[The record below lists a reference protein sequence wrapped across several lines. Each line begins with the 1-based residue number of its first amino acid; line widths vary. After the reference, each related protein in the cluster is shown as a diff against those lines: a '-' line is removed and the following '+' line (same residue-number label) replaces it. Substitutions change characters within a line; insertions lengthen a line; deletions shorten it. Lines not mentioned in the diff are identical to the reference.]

1 MDNMNKSTIE
11 YLVAKFNR
19 KIRLSLN
26 RELLKYGL
34 NEANFYY
41 LFVVINNPGINQ
53 VQMIKLLDREQSI
66 VTKQISNLV
75 KNGWLEKRKS
85 TTDHRQTEL
94 YPTSKILDNIDEIT
108 EITEKVSAEVTSNH
122 SEKESATY
130 KNYCKKFYKLVLEKY
145 PV

>member
-26 RELLKYGL
+26 RELLKHGL

-85 TTDHRQTEL
+85 TIDHRQTEL
-94 YPTSKILDNIDEIT
+94 YPTSKTLDNIDDIT
-108 EITEKVSAEVTSNH
+108 EITEKVSAEVTSNL
-122 SEKESATY
+122 SEKESATLQ
-130 KNYCKKFYKLVLEKY
+130 KLLQKVL
-145 PV
+145 

>member
-41 LFVVINNPGINQ
+41 LFVVINNPRINQ
-53 VQMIKLLDREQSI
+53 VKMIKVLDREQSI
-66 VTKQISNLV
+66 VTKQIYNLIKKGRV
-75 KNGWLEKRKS
+75 IKRKS
-85 TTDHRQTEL
+85 KTDHRQTEL
-94 YPTSKILDNIDEIT
+94 YPTSKTLDNIDDIT
-108 EITEKVSAEVTSNH
+108 EITEKVSAQVTSNL
-122 SEKESATY
+122 SEKKSATLQ
-130 KNYCKKFYKLVLEKY
+130 KI
-145 PV
+145 

>member
-26 RELLKYGL
+26 RELFKYGL

-66 VTKQISNLV
+66 LTKQISNVV
-75 KNGWLEKRKS
+75 KNCCLEKRKS
-85 TTDHRQTEL
+85 TTYQRQTEL
-94 YPTSKILDNIDEIT
+94 YPTIKTLDNIDDIT
-108 EITEKVSAEVTSNH
+108 EITEKVSAEVTSNL
-122 SEKESATY
+122 SEKESATLQ
-130 KNYCKKFYKLVLEKY
+130 KLLQKVL
-145 PV
+145 

>member
-1 MDNMNKSTIE
+1 MNNMNKSTIE

-75 KNGWLEKRKS
+75 KNGWLEKKKL

-94 YPTSKILDNIDEIT
+94 YPTSKTLDSIDDIT
-108 EITEKVSAEVTSNH
+108 EITEKVSAEVTSNL
-122 SEKESATY
+122 SEKESATLQ
-130 KNYCKKFYKLVLEKY
+130 KLLQKVL
-145 PV
+145 